1 MKLLRI
7 ETEAKK
13 IVTNSTSIA
22 GQLSLPSLRGK
33 LIEYQPYW
41 LKLKTGCAHLF
52 QAASEIVA

>member
-33 LIEYQPYW
+33 LIEYQHW

-52 QAASEIVA
+52 QAASKIVA